1 VLLAQ
6 MTSVRVDGRCLQVVV
21 GDRTYELLA
30 PAGRD
35 RSVANEAD
43 LWEHALLQARLQAR
57 STAAGAAAPSGCA
70 QSHAGRVVPL
80 PEAEAPPPR
89 QESSS
94 AADPEALLRED
105 AAHAAAEAAKPL
117 PEGSEWHFCGG
128 EELEEPLACT
138 TLIDAAWLLMFA
150 LGEVMPERAGVVPA
164 WQDVPPEA
172 VVRLEDLRHTTMQ
185 LFLPIAVLS
194 YGWAARHQ

>member
-1 VLLAQ
+1 ML
-6 MTSVRVDGRCLQVVV
+6 G
-21 GDRTYELLA
+21 A
-30 PAGRD
+30 PQPPQEQ
-35 RSVANEAD
+35 N
-43 LWEHALLQARLQAR
+43 
-57 STAAGAAAPSGCA
+57 AAPSA
-70 QSHAGRVVPL
+70 ADPEERKADLKVARKARLRKL
-80 PEAEAPPPR
+80 PKAAAKALLLR
-89 QESSS
+89 QKSSS

-117 PEGSEWHFCGG
+117 PKGSEWHFCGG

-172 VVRLEDLRHTTMQ
+172 VVRLEDLRHTTMK
-185 LFLPIAVLS
+185 LYLPIAVLS